1 MDSVATVK
9 LRDGEGIDRLV
20 AYISPPTINTV
31 ELEDQLRD
39 HIPSFLV
46 PYLFQ
51 LLPRLPLTNYGEV
64 SFLYTDSSDL
74 FLELHVSHSC
84 KKGIA
89 LTSQQAAAAA
99 ALDMASRR

>member
-1 MDSVATVK
+1 MATVK
-9 LRDGEGIDRLV
+9 LKDQEGNDRLI

-51 LLPRLPLTNYGEV
+51 LLPRMPLTAYGEA
-64 SFLYTDSSDL
+64 SS
-74 FLELHVSHSC
+74 S
-84 KKGIA
+84 
-89 LTSQQAAAAA
+89 
-99 ALDMASRR
+99 

>member
-1 MDSVATVK
+1 M
-9 LRDGEGIDRLV
+9 V

-64 SFLYTDSSDL
+64 SFLYAHSSDL
-74 FLELHVSHSC
+74 FLELHASLIPVRRVLPLCLS
-84 KKGIA
+84 KLLLLLL
-89 LTSQQAAAAA
+89 LT
-99 ALDMASRR
+99 